1 MTGGLVTGTVAAAAA
16 LAMTASS
23 RARPVVLHVDDDAA
37 SLMMAEGALEDAGF
51 DVVQATNGREAIERF
66 GEHDPDLII
75 MDAIMPVMDGFDSI
89 SRLRRLGKGAHVPIL
104 MITGL
109 DDLDSITR
117 AYDVG
122 ATDFLTK
129 PINFFILPHRVQ
141 YMLRSKRTSDELRAS
156 QAKLDNAQRIAR
168 LGNWEWCPA
177 THELTWSREF
187 GRILGRP
194 EVELGGDW
202 STFIGHVEE
211 EDREKLETA
220 ALRAARE
227 GLTLS
232 AEFRIRDPEDGS
244 RVRTVRVEAEPG
256 QPEGT
261 GQAHHM
267 LGTLQ
272 DITERT
278 DAQAQIHTLAYYDLV
293 TGLPNRAHLHEQ
305 LRYVLKSASRSEEE
319 FAILF
324 LDLDHFKQVNDTL
337 GHDAGDDLLKEVSDR
352 LLSVV
357 RESDSVGRSVN
368 VFNVFGE
375 SSEPEHTVARLGG
388 DEFVVLLGR
397 IGRAEDAARVAQRI
411 AESIALPY
419 VIAGTEVSVTT
430 TIGISVYPADGE
442 NVETLLKHADVAMY
456 HAKESGRNGYQ
467 FYSRA
472 IHEKAL
478 ARFSLERELREGI
491 ERGELSVVYQPKV
504 TLATGE
510 LCGVEALVRW
520 CHPEKGEVSPGEFIP
535 LAEET
540 GLILPIGQFV
550 LREACAQR
558 QRWSDEGMVPFPIAV
573 NCSSVQFTRGDV
585 IGDIDTAIAES
596 GLDPRWLEVELTES
610 LLLNDIET
618 GIASLERMKQL
629 GIQVAIDD
637 FGTGFSSLSY
647 LKRLPVDKLKIDQSF
662 VKDLADDAG
671 DAAIV
676 SAIITLSRNLGLSV
690 VAEGVETRE
699 QYDILDGYGCHEAQG
714 YLISWPLGVE
724 EFEHWQSQRGGRVSK
739 VSGL

>member
-1 MTGGLVTGTVAAAAA
+1 M
-16 LAMTASS
+16 
-23 RARPVVLHVDDDAA
+23 LHVDDDAA
-37 SLMMAEGALEDAGF
+37 SLMMAEGALEEAGF
-51 DVVQATNGREAIERF
+51 DVVQAMNGEEAIERF

-75 MDAIMPVMDGFDSI
+75 MDAMMPVMDGFDSI
-89 SRLRRLGKGAHVPIL
+89 SRLRRLGGGAHVPIL

-156 QAKLDNAQRIAR
+156 QSKLDNAQRIAR
-168 LGNWEWCPA
+168 LGNWEWYPA
-177 THELTWSREF
+177 TRELTWSREF

-194 EVELGGDW
+194 EVELGGEW
-202 STFIGHVEE
+202 STFIEHVEE
-211 EDREKLETA
+211 EDREELEAA
-220 ALRAARE
+220 ALKAVRE
-227 GLTLS
+227 GRTMS
-232 AEFRIRDPEDGS
+232 AEFRIRDPEDDS
-244 RVRTVRVEAEPG
+244 RLRTVRVEAEPSQTDG
-256 QPEGT
+256 PE
-261 GQAHHM
+261 QERHM

-278 DAQAQIHTLAYYDLV
+278 DAQAQIHNLAYYDLV
-293 TGLPNRAHLHEQ
+293 TGLPNRAQLHEQ
-305 LRYVLKSASRSEEE
+305 LRHALKSASRSKEE

-337 GHDAGDDLLKEVSDR
+337 GHDAGDDLLKEVSER

-357 RESDSVGRSVN
+357 RESDSVGRPVN
-368 VFNVFGE
+368 AHGE

-411 AESIALPY
+411 AESIARPY
-419 VIAGTEVSVTT
+419 AIAETEVAVTT
-430 TIGISVYPADGE
+430 TIGISIYPTDGE
-442 NVETLLKHADVAMY
+442 DVETLLKHADVAMY

-467 FYSRA
+467 FYSRG

-478 ARFSLERELREGI
+478 ARFSMERELREGI

-504 TLATGE
+504 TLATGD
-510 LCGVEALVRW
+510 LCGAEALVRW
-520 CHPEKGEVSPGEFIP
+520 CHPEKGEVSPAEFIP

-558 QRWSDEGMVPFPIAV
+558 QRWSDDGMAPFPIAV

-585 IGDIDTAIAES
+585 IGDIDSAIADS

-610 LLLNDIET
+610 LLLKDIDA
-618 GIASLERMKQL
+618 GIGCLERMKRL

-662 VKDLADDAG
+662 VRDLADDAG

-676 SAIITLSRNLGLSV
+676 SAIVTLSRNLGLSV

-724 EFEHWQSQRGGRVSK
+724 DFERWQTERDGTASK